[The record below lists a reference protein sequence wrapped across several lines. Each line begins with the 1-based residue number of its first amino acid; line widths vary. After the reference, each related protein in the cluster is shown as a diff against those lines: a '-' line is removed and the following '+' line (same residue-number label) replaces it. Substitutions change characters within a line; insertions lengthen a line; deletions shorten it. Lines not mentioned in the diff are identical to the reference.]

1 MQWFSPIFSVYSL
14 KFRVLF
20 RGISYF
26 WPVNWSILFFALM
39 MLLLLRIL
47 RLRIRANST
56 RSESFKR
63 LPPKDQLA
71 VLKEC
76 LLNNPSE
83 ANLRNLA
90 EFAERTSLKI
100 DVESY
105 RPFLKSQL
113 EIIKHKDAIAEDN
126 ELYTAETEWMDKIT
140 PLEFEEAETFKRKNE
155 TQKYIER
162 SLEGIARLYSDEAI
176 LNALSGLAQ
185 DYPHASELFES
196 YKRLMQARD
205 ESTAD
210 DKALEKLRKQ
220 KEAWEEDLLNVRLVD
235 GRK

>member
-1 MQWFSPIFSVYSL
+1 M
-14 KFRVLF
+14 
-20 RGISYF
+20 
-26 WPVNWSILFFALM
+26 NWSIVFFIVM

-83 ANLRNLA
+83 TNLKNLGNFF
-90 EFAERTSLKI
+90 EQTSQKI
-100 DVESY
+100 DIESY
-105 RPFLKSQL
+105 RPFLKSQMA
-113 EIIKHKDAIAEDN
+113 IFGRKDAIAEDN
-126 ELYTAETEWMDKIT
+126 ELYAQECEWMDKIK
-140 PLEFEEAETFKRKNE
+140 PLEFEEAESFKQSNE

-162 SLEGIARLYSDEAI
+162 TLEGIARLYSDNAI
-176 LNALSGLAQ
+176 LEALAKLAP
-185 DYPHASELFES
+185 DYPHASELAEG
-196 YKRLMQARD
+196 YKQLMQARD

-210 DKALEKLRKQ
+210 DKSLEALRKQ
-220 KEAWEEDLLNVRLVD
+220 KDAWEEDLLNVRV
-235 GRK
+235 

>member
-1 MQWFSPIFSVYSL
+1 
-14 KFRVLF
+14 
-20 RGISYF
+20 
-26 WPVNWSILFFALM
+26 M

-90 EFAERTSLKI
+90 ELAERASLKI
-100 DVESY
+100 DIESY
-105 RPFLKSQL
+105 RPFIKTQL
-113 EIIKHKDAIAEDN
+113 EIIKHKDAIAKDN
-126 ELYTAETEWMDKIT
+126 ELYAAETAWMDNIS
-140 PLEFEEAETFKRKNE
+140 PLEFEEAEEFKRENE
-155 TQKYIER
+155 IPKYIER

-176 LNALSGLAQ
+176 LDALAKLAPDYPYATELAQ
-185 DYPHASELFES
+185 S
-196 YKRLMQARD
+196 YRELMQTRD

-220 KEAWEEDLLNVRLVD
+220 KEAWENDLLNVRLVD

>member
-1 MQWFSPIFSVYSL
+1 M
-14 KFRVLF
+14 
-20 RGISYF
+20 
-26 WPVNWSILFFALM
+26 NWSIVFFIVM

-83 ANLRNLA
+83 TNLKNLGNFF
-90 EFAERTSLKI
+90 EQTSQKI
-100 DVESY
+100 DIESY
-105 RPFLKSQL
+105 RPFLKSQMA
-113 EIIKHKDAIAEDN
+113 IFGRKDAIAEDN
-126 ELYTAETEWMDKIT
+126 ELYAQECEWMDKIK
-140 PLEFEEAETFKRKNE
+140 PLEFEEAESFKQNNE

-162 SLEGIARLYSDEAI
+162 TLEGIARLYSDEAI
-176 LNALSGLAQ
+176 LSALAEIAK
-185 DYPHASELFES
+185 DYPHASELAEG
-196 YKRLMQARD
+196 YKLLMQARD

-210 DKALEKLRKQ
+210 DKSLEALRKQ
-220 KEAWEEDLLNVRLVD
+220 KDAWEEDLLNVRV
-235 GRK
+235 

>member
-1 MQWFSPIFSVYSL
+1 
-14 KFRVLF
+14 
-20 RGISYF
+20 
-26 WPVNWSILFFALM
+26 
-39 MLLLLRIL
+39 LRIL

-83 ANLRNLA
+83 TNLRNLGNFV
-90 EFAERTSLKI
+90 EQTSQKI
-100 DVESY
+100 DIESY

-113 EIIKHKDAIAEDN
+113 AIFGRKDAIAEDN
-126 ELYTAETEWMDKIT
+126 ELYAQECEWMDKIK
-140 PLEFEEAETFKRKNE
+140 PLEFEEAESFKQSNE

-162 SLEGIARLYSDEAI
+162 TLEGIARLYSDNAI
-176 LNALSGLAQ
+176 LEALAKLAP
-185 DYPHASELFES
+185 DYPHASELAEG
-196 YKRLMQARD
+196 YKQLMQARD

-210 DKALEKLRKQ
+210 DKSLEALRKQ
-220 KEAWEEDLLNVRLVD
+220 KDAWEEDLLNVRV
-235 GRK
+235 

>member
-1 MQWFSPIFSVYSL
+1 M
-14 KFRVLF
+14 
-20 RGISYF
+20 
-26 WPVNWSILFFALM
+26 NWSIVFFIVM

-63 LPPKDQLA
+63 LQPKDQLA

-83 ANLRNLA
+83 TNLKNLGNFF
-90 EFAERTSLKI
+90 EQTSQKI
-100 DVESY
+100 DIESY

-113 EIIKHKDAIAEDN
+113 AIFGRKDAIAEDN
-126 ELYTAETEWMDKIT
+126 ELYAQECEWMDKIK
-140 PLEFEEAETFKRKNE
+140 PLEFEEAESFKQSNE

-162 SLEGIARLYSDEAI
+162 TLEGIARLYSDNAI
-176 LNALSGLAQ
+176 LEALAKLAP
-185 DYPHASELFES
+185 DYPHASELAEG
-196 YKRLMQARD
+196 YKQLMQARD

-210 DKALEKLRKQ
+210 DKSLEALRKQ
-220 KEAWEEDLLNVRLVD
+220 KDAWEEDLLNVRV
-235 GRK
+235 

>member
-1 MQWFSPIFSVYSL
+1 
-14 KFRVLF
+14 
-20 RGISYF
+20 
-26 WPVNWSILFFALM
+26 

-47 RLRIRANST
+47 RLRIRANTT

-83 ANLRNLA
+83 TNLRNLSD
-90 EFAERTSLKI
+90 FAERTSLKI
-100 DVESY
+100 DVDSY

-113 EIIKHKDAIAEDN
+113 AIFGRKDAIAEDN
-126 ELYTAETEWMDKIT
+126 ELYTQECDWMDKIK
-140 PLEFEEAETFKRKNE
+140 PIEFEEAESFKRENE

-162 SLEGIARLYSDEAI
+162 FLEGIARLYSDEAI
-176 LNALSGLAQ
+176 LSALAEIAK
-185 DYPHASELFES
+185 DYPHASELAES
-196 YKRLMQARD
+196 YKQLMQVRD

-210 DKALEKLRKQ
+210 DKALEALRKQ
-220 KEAWEEDLLNVRLVD
+220 KDAWEEDLLNMR
-235 GRK
+235 

>member
-1 MQWFSPIFSVYSL
+1 M
-14 KFRVLF
+14 
-20 RGISYF
+20 
-26 WPVNWSILFFALM
+26 NWSIVFFIVM

-83 ANLRNLA
+83 TNLKNLGN
-90 EFAERTSLKI
+90 FFDQTSQKI
-100 DVESY
+100 DIESY

-113 EIIKHKDAIAEDN
+113 AIFGRKDAIAEDN
-126 ELYTAETEWMDKIT
+126 ELYAQECEWMDKIK
-140 PLEFEEAETFKRKNE
+140 PLEFEEAESFKQSNE

-162 SLEGIARLYSDEAI
+162 TLEGIARLYSDNAI
-176 LNALSGLAQ
+176 LEALAKLAP
-185 DYPHASELFES
+185 DYPHASELAEG
-196 YKRLMQARD
+196 YKQLMQARD

-210 DKALEKLRKQ
+210 DKSLEALRKQ
-220 KEAWEEDLLNVRLVD
+220 KDAWEEDLLNVRL
-235 GRK
+235 

>member
-1 MQWFSPIFSVYSL
+1 M
-14 KFRVLF
+14 
-20 RGISYF
+20 
-26 WPVNWSILFFALM
+26 NWSTVFFIVM

-83 ANLRNLA
+83 TNLKNLGNFF
-90 EFAERTSLKI
+90 EQTSQKI
-100 DVESY
+100 DIESY

-113 EIIKHKDAIAEDN
+113 AIFGRKDAIAEDN
-126 ELYTAETEWMDKIT
+126 ALYAQECEWMDKIK
-140 PLEFEEAETFKRKNE
+140 PLEFEEAESFKQSNE

-162 SLEGIARLYSDEAI
+162 TLEGIARLYSDNAI
-176 LNALSGLAQ
+176 LEALAKLAP
-185 DYPHASELFES
+185 DYPHASELAEG
-196 YKRLMQARD
+196 YKQLMQARD

-210 DKALEKLRKQ
+210 DKSLEALRKQ
-220 KEAWEEDLLNVRLVD
+220 KDAWEEDLLNVRV
-235 GRK
+235 

>member
-1 MQWFSPIFSVYSL
+1 M
-14 KFRVLF
+14 
-20 RGISYF
+20 
-26 WPVNWSILFFALM
+26 NWSIVFFIVM

-83 ANLRNLA
+83 TNLKNLGNFF
-90 EFAERTSLKI
+90 EQTSQKI
-100 DVESY
+100 DIESY

-113 EIIKHKDAIAEDN
+113 AIFGRKDAIAEDN
-126 ELYTAETEWMDKIT
+126 ELYAQECEWMDKIK
-140 PLEFEEAETFKRKNE
+140 PLEFEEAESFKQSNE

-162 SLEGIARLYSDEAI
+162 TLEGIARLYSDNAI
-176 LNALSGLAQ
+176 LEALEIVATG
-185 DYPHASELFES
+185 EG
-196 YKRLMQARD
+196 YKQLMQARD

-210 DKALEKLRKQ
+210 DKSLEALRKQ
-220 KEAWEEDLLNVRLVD
+220 KDAWEEDLLNVRV
-235 GRK
+235 

>member
-1 MQWFSPIFSVYSL
+1 M
-14 KFRVLF
+14 
-20 RGISYF
+20 
-26 WPVNWSILFFALM
+26 NWSIVFFAAM

-47 RLRIRANST
+47 RLRIRANTT

-90 EFAERTSLKI
+90 EFAERTSLRI

-105 RPFLKSQL
+105 RPYLKSQL
-113 EIIKHKDAIAEDN
+113 EIFGRKDAIAEDN
-126 ELYTAETEWMDKIT
+126 KLYAAETAWMDKIT
-140 PLEFEEAETFKRKNE
+140 PIEFAEAEAFKQEKE

-162 SLEGIARLYSDEAI
+162 TLEGIARLYSDDAI
-176 LNALSGLAQ
+176 LEALAKLTS
-185 DYPHASELFES
+185 DYPHASELAES
-196 YKRLMQARD
+196 YKQLIQTRD
-205 ESTAD
+205 ESLAD
-210 DKALEKLRKQ
+210 DKSLEKLRKQ
-220 KEAWEEDLLNVRLVD
+220 KEAWEDDLLHVR
-235 GRK
+235 

>member
-1 MQWFSPIFSVYSL
+1 M
-14 KFRVLF
+14 
-20 RGISYF
+20 
-26 WPVNWSILFFALM
+26 NWSIVFFIVM

-83 ANLRNLA
+83 TNLRNLGNFV
-90 EFAERTSLKI
+90 EQTSQKI
-100 DVESY
+100 DIESY

-113 EIIKHKDAIAEDN
+113 AIFGRKDAIAEDN
-126 ELYTAETEWMDKIT
+126 ELYAQECEWMDKIK
-140 PLEFEEAETFKRKNE
+140 PLEFEEAESFKQSNE

-162 SLEGIARLYSDEAI
+162 TLEGIARLYSDNAI
-176 LNALSGLAQ
+176 LEALAKLAP
-185 DYPHASELFES
+185 DYPHASELAES
-196 YKRLMQARD
+196 YKQLMQARD

-210 DKALEKLRKQ
+210 DKSLEALRKQ
-220 KEAWEEDLLNVRLVD
+220 KDAWEEDLLNVRI
-235 GRK
+235 

>member
-1 MQWFSPIFSVYSL
+1 
-14 KFRVLF
+14 
-20 RGISYF
+20 
-26 WPVNWSILFFALM
+26 M

-83 ANLRNLA
+83 ANLRNLSD
-90 EFAERTSLKI
+90 FAQRTSREI

-105 RPFLKSQL
+105 RPFIKTQL
-113 EIIKHKDAIAEDN
+113 EILKHKDAIAKDN
-126 ELYTAETEWMDKIT
+126 ELYAAETAWMDKIS
-140 PLEFEEAETFKRKNE
+140 PLEFEEAEDFKRENE
-155 TQKYIER
+155 IPKYIER

-176 LNALSGLAQ
+176 LKALSELAA
-185 DYPHASELFES
+185 DYPHARELTES
-196 YKRLMQARD
+196 YKQLMQARD
-205 ESTAD
+205 ESGAD
-210 DKALEKLRKQ
+210 DKSLEKLRKL
-220 KEAWEEDLLNVRLVD
+220 KESWEDDLLNVR
-235 GRK
+235 

>member
-1 MQWFSPIFSVYSL
+1 M
-14 KFRVLF
+14 
-20 RGISYF
+20 
-26 WPVNWSILFFALM
+26 NWSIVFFIVM

-83 ANLRNLA
+83 TNLKNLGNFV
-90 EFAERTSLKI
+90 EQTSQKI
-100 DVESY
+100 DIESY

-113 EIIKHKDAIAEDN
+113 AIFGRKDAIAEDN
-126 ELYTAETEWMDKIT
+126 ELYAQECEWMDKIK
-140 PLEFEEAETFKRKNE
+140 PLEFEEAESFKQSNE

-162 SLEGIARLYSDEAI
+162 TLEGIARLYSDNAMLEA
-176 LNALSGLAQ
+176 LARLAP
-185 DYPHASELFES
+185 DYPHASELAEG
-196 YKRLMQARD
+196 YKQLMQARD

-210 DKALEKLRKQ
+210 DKSLEALRKQ
-220 KEAWEEDLLNVRLVD
+220 KDAWEEDLLNVRV
-235 GRK
+235 

>member
-1 MQWFSPIFSVYSL
+1 M
-14 KFRVLF
+14 
-20 RGISYF
+20 
-26 WPVNWSILFFALM
+26 NWSIVFFIVM

-83 ANLRNLA
+83 TNLRNLGNFV
-90 EFAERTSLKI
+90 EQTSQKI
-100 DVESY
+100 DIESY

-113 EIIKHKDAIAEDN
+113 AIFGRKDAIAEDN
-126 ELYTAETEWMDKIT
+126 ELYAQECEWMDKIK
-140 PLEFEEAETFKRKNE
+140 PLEFEEADSFKQSNE

-162 SLEGIARLYSDEAI
+162 TLEGIARLYSDNAI
-176 LNALSGLAQ
+176 LEALAKLAP
-185 DYPHASELFES
+185 DYPHAIELAEG
-196 YKRLMQARD
+196 YKQLMQARD

-210 DKALEKLRKQ
+210 DKSLKVLRKQ
-220 KEAWEEDLLNVRLVD
+220 KDAWEEDLLNVRV
-235 GRK
+235 

>member
-1 MQWFSPIFSVYSL
+1 M
-14 KFRVLF
+14 
-20 RGISYF
+20 
-26 WPVNWSILFFALM
+26 NWSIVFFVIM

-47 RLRIRANST
+47 RLRIRANSS

-90 EFAERTSLKI
+90 DFAEKNSLNI

-113 EIIKHKDAIAEDN
+113 EIFGRKDAIAEDN
-126 ELYTAETEWMDKIT
+126 ELYIAETAWIDKIT
-140 PLEFEEAETFKRKNE
+140 PLEFKEAEAFKQENE
-155 TQKYIER
+155 KTKYIER

-176 LNALSGLAQ
+176 LEELAILVPE
-185 DYPHASELFES
+185 YPHASKLAES
-196 YKRLMQARD
+196 YKQLMQTRD
-205 ESTAD
+205 ESGAD
-210 DKALEKLRKQ
+210 DKSLEALRKQ
-220 KEAWEEDLLNVRLVD
+220 KETWEEDLLNVKLVD
-235 GRK
+235 SRK

>member
-1 MQWFSPIFSVYSL
+1 M
-14 KFRVLF
+14 
-20 RGISYF
+20 
-26 WPVNWSILFFALM
+26 NWSIVFFIVM

-83 ANLRNLA
+83 TNLRNLGNFV
-90 EFAERTSLKI
+90 EQTSQKI
-100 DVESY
+100 DIESY

-113 EIIKHKDAIAEDN
+113 AIFGRKDAIAEDN
-126 ELYTAETEWMDKIT
+126 ELYAQECEWMDKIK
-140 PLEFEEAETFKRKNE
+140 PLEFEEAESFKQSNE

-162 SLEGIARLYSDEAI
+162 TLEGIARLYSDNAI
-176 LNALSGLAQ
+176 LEALAKLAP
-185 DYPHASELFES
+185 DYPHASKLAEG
-196 YKRLMQARD
+196 YKQLMQARD

-210 DKALEKLRKQ
+210 DKSLEALRKQ
-220 KEAWEEDLLNVRLVD
+220 KDAWEEDLLNVRV
-235 GRK
+235 

>member
-1 MQWFSPIFSVYSL
+1 M
-14 KFRVLF
+14 
-20 RGISYF
+20 
-26 WPVNWSILFFALM
+26 NWSILFFFIM

-63 LPPKDQLA
+63 LPSKDQLA

-83 ANLRNLA
+83 TNLKNLGNFF
-90 EFAERTSLKI
+90 EQTSQKI
-100 DVESY
+100 DIESY

-113 EIIKHKDAIAEDN
+113 AIFGRKDGIAEDN
-126 ELYTAETEWMDKIT
+126 ELYAQECEWMDKIK
-140 PLEFEEAETFKRKNE
+140 PLEFEEADSFKQSNE

-162 SLEGIARLYSDEAI
+162 TLEGIARLYSDNAI
-176 LNALSGLAQ
+176 LEALAKLAP
-185 DYPHASELFES
+185 DYPHASELAEG
-196 YKRLMQARD
+196 YKQLMQARD

-210 DKALEKLRKQ
+210 DKSLEALRKQ
-220 KEAWEEDLLNVRLVD
+220 KDAWEEDLLNVRV
-235 GRK
+235 

>member
-1 MQWFSPIFSVYSL
+1 M
-14 KFRVLF
+14 
-20 RGISYF
+20 
-26 WPVNWSILFFALM
+26 NWSIVFFIVM

-83 ANLRNLA
+83 TNLKNLGNFF
-90 EFAERTSLKI
+90 EQTSQKI
-100 DVESY
+100 DIESY

-113 EIIKHKDAIAEDN
+113 AIFGRKDAIAEDN
-126 ELYTAETEWMDKIT
+126 ELYAQECEWMDKIK
-140 PLEFEEAETFKRKNE
+140 PLEFEEAESFKQSNE

-162 SLEGIARLYSDEAI
+162 TLEGIARLYSDNAI
-176 LNALSGLAQ
+176 LEALTKLAP
-185 DYPHASELFES
+185 DYPHASELAEG
-196 YKRLMQARD
+196 YKQLMQARD

-210 DKALEKLRKQ
+210 DKSLEALRKQ
-220 KEAWEEDLLNVRLVD
+220 KDAWEEDLLNVRV
-235 GRK
+235 